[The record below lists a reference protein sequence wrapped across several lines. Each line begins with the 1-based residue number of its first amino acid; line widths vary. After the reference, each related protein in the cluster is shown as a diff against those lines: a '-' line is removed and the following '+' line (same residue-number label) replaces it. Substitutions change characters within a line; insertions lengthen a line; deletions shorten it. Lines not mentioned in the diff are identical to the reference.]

1 MATESLLFLGQVPYL
16 FGVFLTIQLWYF
28 VYNHFCPFLDK
39 IPHLRHLNPR
49 RACVKFGLHLVPLAE
64 FLAWQGSTSSRH
76 SKKGDNGGDCEESG
90 ELELPDWTSY
100 KEFFIS
106 LYKIIPWRFT
116 SRLWGQV
123 NDKNLPQSLR
133 TPLLGLYVWLF
144 GCDVSEAAIED
155 LRHYKNLQEFFK
167 RQLKPEVRPID
178 KHHAL
183 VSPCDGK
190 VLHFGEVQD
199 CMLEQVKG
207 VTYCLKTFL
216 GPNNWYSDDMEENT
230 QQFTVEKISD
240 EEYKESLNIKEGNKL
255 FHCIIYLAPGDYH
268 RFHSPAD
275 WSAAHRR
282 HFPGELFSVNP
293 GIAAWIRGLF
303 NLNERV
309 VLTGKWK
316 YGFFSMAAVGAT
328 NVGSINI
335 YFDEDLSTNERGAYP
350 HGVYY
355 DKSLRVADPEDKSS
369 EKKGFQIAKGS
380 DVGEFNLGSTIV
392 LIFEAPEDFHFNME
406 QGDKVRFGERLGSV

>member
-1 MATESLLFLGQVPYL
+1 MALRTGLIRCGRCCLAGTRRP
-16 FGVFLTIQLWYF
+16 TIIQSCRY
-28 VYNHFCPFLDK
+28 K
-39 IPHLRHLNPR
+39 
-49 RACVKFGLHLVPLAE
+49 
-64 FLAWQGSTSSRH
+64 GSQNSSRTQFVGAGFVGYLRNLKWVPIPLGVGFAYISYQQYGH
-76 SKKGDNGGDCEESG
+76 IKKREQRKILGAKSIEDT
-90 ELELPDWTSY
+90 LAKDWQ
-100 KEFFIS
+100 IS

-355 DKSLRVADPEDKSS
+355 DKSLRVTNPEDKSS